1 MQFRRVILIAVSA
14 LLLLMS
20 GPAARAG
27 TGSDALNRT
36 ALPISDPEYPPIT
49 TLDARNATP
58 PPFFRV
64 TAPKSAPNILI
75 ILIDDMGF
83 GQPST
88 FGGPIHMPTL
98 DQLAAKGLRYN
109 NFHTTALC
117 SPTRVALLT
126 GRNHHMANV
135 GAVMD
140 VATAFPGNTGVR
152 PNSIATLP
160 EILRL
165 NGYSTAAFGKWH
177 LTPGWELSVSGPT
190 YRWPTHS
197 GFDKF
202 YGFFGGETNQWAPM
216 IFDRMTKIEPAHNPN
231 YNFMTDMANQ
241 AINWMRAEKAMT
253 PNKPFFVYFAP
264 GAVHAPLDPPKS
276 WIDKYKGRF
285 DMGWDQLRRQTLARQ
300 LKLGVVPQGTKLARK
315 PKAIRDWSSLT
326 PDEKKL
332 FAHQMEVYAGYGEF
346 ADFEIGRLVQ
356 TLKDL
361 GQFNNTLIFYVAGDN
376 GASAEGGLTG
386 RFNELTYFNGVDESV
401 ADQLKHYNEMGGP
414 MTYTAYAAGWA
425 VAGDCPFTWTKQVAA
440 DYGGTQNGMV
450 VVWPDRIKDEDGLRT
465 QFAHVIDVAPT
476 ILQAASI
483 PQPKTVDGIPQIPMQ
498 GVSLLYTF
506 DAYRAKS
513 RHTTQY
519 FEIGG
524 NRAIYHDGWLA
535 GAVHRA
541 PWERVP
547 RAALIKD
554 KWELYNTSDDF
565 SLANDVAAKYPQKL
579 EEMKKLF
586 MQVAVKNHVLPIDDR
601 SIERMNPALAGRPDL
616 MEGRNSLTVYP
627 GMTGM
632 LEDTFINLKNRSH
645 SITAEVDVPSRG
657 ANGVIICQGGRFG
670 GWTLYL
676 KNSRP
681 IYAYNWLGLERYT
694 IASNRP
700 VPPGRHTVGFEFAY
714 DGGKLGAGGEGRL
727 LIDGKTVAAGRIN
740 KTIPLVISPDEGADV
755 GIDEG
760 TPVTEDYIAGDSVFT
775 GKILRVTIAVKP
787 LTPTITKAEKQA
799 APEVMLNENA
809 EE

>member
-1 MQFRRVILIAVSA
+1 MNSRHASVIAISA
-14 LLLLMS
+14 LFIIIS
-20 GPAARAG
+20 GTVARAG
-27 TGSDALNRT
+27 TSGIALDRRS
-36 ALPISDPEYPPIT
+36 LPIADPQYPPIT

-64 TAPKSAPNILI
+64 KAPKGAPNILI

-98 DQLAAKGLRYN
+98 DSLAAQGLRFN
-109 NFHTTALC
+109 NFLTTALC
-117 SPTRVALLT
+117 SPTRAALLT
-126 GRNHHMANV
+126 GRNHHMVNV

-160 EILRL
+160 QILRL

-216 IFDRMTKIEPAHNPN
+216 IFDGITKIEPPHDPN
-231 YNFMTDMANQ
+231 YNFMTDMTNH
-241 AINWMRAEKAMT
+241 AIAWMRAEQAMT
-253 PNKPFFVYFAP
+253 PDKPFFLYFAP
-264 GAVHAPLDPPKS
+264 GAVHAPLDPPEN
-276 WIDKYKGRF
+276 WIQKYRGKF
-285 DMGWDQLRRQTLARQ
+285 DMGWDQLRRETLARQ
-300 LKLGVVPQGTKLARK
+300 IALGVVPPGTKLARK
-315 PKAIRDWSSLT
+315 PKAIKDWSSLS

-332 FAHQMEVYAGYGEF
+332 FERQMEVYAGYGEY
-346 ADFEIGRLVQ
+346 ADHEIGRLVQ
-356 TLKDL
+356 SLRDL
-361 GQFNNTLIFYVAGDN
+361 GQFNNTLIFYIAGDN
-376 GASAEGGLTG
+376 GASAEGGMTG

-450 VVWPDRIKDEDGLRT
+450 VTWPERIKAKDGLRT
-465 QFAHVIDVAPT
+465 QFSHVIDIAPT
-476 ILQAASI
+476 ILQAAGL

-498 GVSLLYTF
+498 GVSMLYTF
-506 DAYRAKS
+506 DAPNARS
-513 RHTTQY
+513 MHSTQY

-524 NRAIYHDGWLA
+524 NRAIYQNGWLA

-541 PWERVP
+541 PWERAP
-547 RAALIKD
+547 RASLADD

-565 SLANDVAAKYPQKL
+565 SLADDVAAKFSEKL
-579 EEMKKLF
+579 KDMQKLF
-586 MQVAVKNHVLPIDDR
+586 MQVAIKNHVLPIDDR

-616 MEGRNSLTVYP
+616 MEGRTSFTVYP

-645 SITAEVDVPSRG
+645 SISADVQIPSQG

-676 KNSRP
+676 KNSRLV
-681 IYAYNWLGLERYT
+681 YAYNWLGLQRYI
-694 IASNRP
+694 IASNQS

-727 LIDGKTVAAGRIN
+727 LIDGKTVATGRID
-740 KTIPLVISPDEGADV
+740 KTIPLIISPDEGADV

-760 TPVTEDYIAGDSVFT
+760 TPVTEDYRVDDSVFT
-775 GKILRVTIAVKP
+775 GKILKVTISVKS
-787 LTPTITKAEKQA
+787 LTPAIKKAEKAA
-799 APEVMLNENA
+799 APQLIMDESA